1 VRSASSYRG
10 ARKQMAKEVGLPLS
24 KFNQVFD
31 VAARAAEA
39 APRGDEQAAARKK
52 LAIWAANGGRETALT
67 PPISDPALERM
78 NAATVEHALKTTPPE
93 VPIEPIAPATVEAA
107 VEATKKLTV
116 EDVDK
121 AMEKVL
127 TAWQGAGHEGPIPL
141 NPMFAARA
149 RGLGWVEKVEFVEE
163 K

>member
-107 VEATKKLTV
+107 VEATKKLT
-116 EDVDK
+116 
-121 AMEKVL
+121 
-127 TAWQGAGHEGPIPL
+127 AWQSAGHEGPIPL